1 MLLKAW
7 SGSCQRSSSTRWF
20 RHAAHK
26 PWLFPRPGA
35 GESSQVGSLQRW
47 CQWQIE
53 NALWFVSKYQLGIYF
68 IPFSYKS
75 LTSLI
80 MLLQKHCQEH
90 DPSRVDTD
98 TEVKVKSKTVTLVMK
113 EKYYR
118 LIESQEKTIEFRSM
132 SPYWLTR
139 LADATHLVFQNGD
152 LAERILH
159 SNPSLSTDVG

>member
-1 MLLKAW
+1 
-7 SGSCQRSSSTRWF
+7 
-20 RHAAHK
+20 
-26 PWLFPRPGA
+26 
-35 GESSQVGSLQRW
+35 
-47 CQWQIE
+47 
-53 NALWFVSKYQLGIYF
+53 
-68 IPFSYKS
+68 
-75 LTSLI
+75 